1 MFENHILDNRLSFVG
16 IDTDDLLDEG
26 TTDSSGHF
34 ELSGST
40 TEITS
45 IDPKLN
51 IYHDCN
57 DLLVRVIHITDQRL
71 NVPVLA
77 VPTQDFDHDTRRL
90 HIEGSATEE
99 DL

>member
-1 MFENHILDNRLSFVG
+1 LLFEG

-26 TTDSSGHF
+26 TTDSQGRF

-57 DLLVRVIHITDQRL
+57 DLLVRNIYQPIKSL
-71 NVPVLA
+71 NIA
-77 VPTQDFDHDTRRL
+77 V
-90 HIEGSATEE
+90 
-99 DL
+99 